1 MAEENG
7 PDTSGHEEELAE
19 ALASE
24 ARALGEDDRWEEA
37 FSMLIEGVEDHPESA
52 LVLCWAGIAAQR
64 LGNDSEAYDLFRRA
78 LATEPTDPFILA
90 AAGGGI
96 ATFDDP
102 EAESA
107 LRLAALTAPDFAFAR
122 AAYGAYLSR
131 EGMIAEAL
139 GELEAARTLA
149 PEDADVHADLA
160 MTYLLAGR
168 PDDGIPSLE
177 EALSLRVEDGWLR
190 SVYGLALIE
199 ARRPEEAAEQLHQAA
214 GERPEDVEIQL
225 LAALAASGEGWEDEA
240 WNALARAEA
249 AADASDSAL
258 IREVEEAIEAGRE
271 VAGHVLRDEFGP
283 SLLRQRLLQRA

>member
-1 MAEENG
+1 
-7 PDTSGHEEELAE
+7 
-19 ALASE
+19 
-24 ARALGEDDRWEEA
+24 
-37 FSMLIEGVEDHPESA
+37 
-52 LVLCWAGIAAQR
+52 
-64 LGNDSEAYDLFRRA
+64 
-78 LATEPTDPFILA
+78 
-90 AAGGGI
+90 
-96 ATFDDP
+96 
-102 EAESA
+102 
-107 LRLAALTAPDFAFAR
+107 
-122 AAYGAYLSR
+122 
-131 EGMIAEAL
+131 MIAEAL